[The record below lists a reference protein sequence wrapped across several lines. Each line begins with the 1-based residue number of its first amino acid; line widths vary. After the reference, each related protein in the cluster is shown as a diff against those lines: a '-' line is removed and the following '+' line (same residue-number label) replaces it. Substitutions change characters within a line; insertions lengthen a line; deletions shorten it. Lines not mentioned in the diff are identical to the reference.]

1 MKWIFALL
9 FLVLVTG
16 CMMNYP
22 ATKFYVKNN
31 TDQTIYFKASVIKQS
46 TITGPFEMTVPFT
59 VLSGDSVLARHV
71 NFREDAAPTAWFTNF
86 TLLPIEGTLLKD
98 PNQPENWIKS
108 TDDKGKPVYTFT
120 VR

>member
-1 MKWIFALL
+1 MKWLISLLLIVSFAS
-9 FLVLVTG
+9 
-16 CMMNYP
+16 CMNYP

-31 TDQTIYFKASVIKQS
+31 TESTINFKATVIKQS

-59 VLSGDSVLARHV
+59 VFPGDSVLARHV
-71 NFREDAAPTAWFTNF
+71 NFRKDAYPNEWFTNF
-86 TLLPIEGTLLKD
+86 ALFPINGVVFND

-120 VR
+120 VSK